1 MAVEFPAVTFM
12 IHLKSLSGLIS
23 TYHPAITNDE
33 GIDELSDDDINEGD
47 INDECFDYP
56 DLPMIWV
63 PALGPKPIETFR
75 AMVPVIKNP
84 MFTGQTCLSLQQRA
98 VEEPKRPECWVTPI

>member
-84 MFTGQTCLSLQQRA
+84 MFTDQTCLSLRQRA